1 MYIFNTLKA
10 IPTMA
15 SPRVIRWSLILSA
28 YSYELGYQPDKQQAN
43 ADVLNCLPLLESP
56 SNVPEPAETVLL
68 LNELSRSP
76 TSAVDMRPWAAK
88 DLTLAQVLQG
98 TYFERMIR

>member
-1 MYIFNTLKA
+1 MYIFNALKA

-28 YSYELGYQPDKQQAN
+28 CSYKLGYQPDKQQAN
-43 ADVLNCLPLLESP
+43 ADALNCLPLLESP

-68 LNELSRSP
+68 LNELYRSP
-76 TSAVDMRPWAAK
+76 TSAADIRSWTAK
-88 DLTLAQVLQG
+88 DPTLAQVLQG
-98 TYFERMIR
+98 TYFEGMIR